1 MNKDQI
7 TLNLPSLLVRDS
19 YIQALKEGFYRGA
32 QPIKTADEII
42 EIENNYE
49 NYIAS
54 LNKPITGMISAP
66 DGHQFPAAPYETLWM
81 SEGETF
87 IGEYSFR
94 HSLTDFL
101 MNVGGHIGYG
111 IRPSHQGMG
120 YATYGMTL
128 LIKRARDMNIDR
140 LLLTCAE
147 DNPASEK
154 VIVKSGGIF
163 ENLETNTY
171 GHGPVK
177 RFWIQTNT

>member
-7 TLNLPSLLVRDS
+7 TLDFPSLLVRDS

-32 QPIKTADEII
+32 QPIKTADEIV

-101 MNVGGHIGYG
+101 MNVGGH
-111 IRPSHQGMG
+111 RLWH
-120 YATYGMTL
+120 TYVT
-128 LIKRARDMNIDR
+128 
-140 LLLTCAE
+140 
-147 DNPASEK
+147 SELGLCHLWDDA
-154 VIVKSGGIF
+154 INQAGTRH
-163 ENLETNTY
+163 EY
-171 GHGPVK
+171 
-177 RFWIQTNT
+177 